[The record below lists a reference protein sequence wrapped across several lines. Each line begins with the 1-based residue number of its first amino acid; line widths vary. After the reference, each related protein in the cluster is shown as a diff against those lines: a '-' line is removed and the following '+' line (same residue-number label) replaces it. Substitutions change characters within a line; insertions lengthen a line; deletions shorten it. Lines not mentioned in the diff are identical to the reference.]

1 LLSEEVK
8 KQILIA
14 QKNEITEHLI
24 YKKLAGATREAH
36 NKDILNR
43 ISSDELRH
51 HNLWRQY
58 TGCQA
63 KPNMFMVWL
72 YYLIA
77 RILGLTFGIKLM
89 ENGEER
95 AQVSYDELAQ
105 QLPVAGEIA
114 REENEH
120 ENALIDLIDEERLN
134 YIGSVIRG
142 LNDALIE
149 LTGALAGFTFA
160 LQKPQLVAMTGLIT
174 GIAAALSMGSTE
186 YLASK
191 SEKTAKKPLK
201 SALYTGSAYILTVL
215 FLVFPYL
222 IFSNVYLAMG
232 IMLLDAII
240 VILVFNFYY
249 SVAKD
254 EPFGR
259 RFGEMALLS
268 IGIAAI
274 SFGIGI
280 LIRNWLGVDV

>member
-1 LLSEEVK
+1 MLSEEVK
-8 KQILIA
+8 RQIIIA

-24 YKKLAGATREAH
+24 YKKLASVTREAH
-36 NKDILNR
+36 NREILIR

-58 TGCQA
+58 TGYMA
-63 KPNMFMVWL
+63 KPNMFMVWG

-95 AQVSYDELAQ
+95 AQLSYDELAQ

-120 ENALIDLIDEERLN
+120 ENELIALIDEERLN

-191 SEKTAKKPLK
+191 SEKSSKKPLK
-201 SALYTGSAYILTVL
+201 SALYTGSAYILTVM

-222 IFSNVYLAMG
+222 VFSNVYLAMG

-240 VILVFNFYY
+240 VILIFNFYL
-249 SVAKD
+249 SVARD
-254 EPFGR
+254 ESFGR

-268 IGIAAI
+268 LGIAAI

-280 LIRNWLGVDV
+280 LVRNWLDVEV

>member
-1 LLSEEVK
+1 LLSEKVK
-8 KQILIA
+8 KQIIIA

-24 YKKLAGATREAH
+24 YKKLASVTIEAH
-36 NKDILNR
+36 NRDILNR

-58 TGCQA
+58 TGYQA
-63 KPNMFMVWL
+63 KPNMFIVWI

-114 REENEH
+114 REENDH
-120 ENALIDLIDEERLN
+120 ENALIALIDEERLN

-201 SALYTGSAYILTVL
+201 SALYTGSAYILTVM

-222 IFSNVYLAMG
+222 IFSNVYLSMG

-268 IGIAAI
+268 LGIAAI

-280 LIRNWLGVDV
+280 LVRYWLGVEV

>member
-1 LLSEEVK
+1 
-8 KQILIA
+8 
-14 QKNEITEHLI
+14 
-24 YKKLAGATREAH
+24 
-36 NKDILNR
+36 
-43 ISSDELRH
+43 
-51 HNLWRQY
+51 
-58 TGCQA
+58 
-63 KPNMFMVWL
+63 MFMVWL

-89 ENGEER
+89 EHGEER

-120 ENALIDLIDEERLN
+120 ENELIALIDEERLN

-191 SEKTAKKPLK
+191 SEKSSKKPLK
-201 SALYTGSAYILTVL
+201 SALYTGSAYILTVM

-240 VILVFNFYY
+240 VILIFNFYI

-268 IGIAAI
+268 LGIAAI

-280 LIRNWLGVDV
+280 LVRNWLGVEV